1 MDREGNRV
9 LVQTI
14 AERGRTSCQAS
25 FPSGDTALT
34 RLKVHHSH
42 QSKDGSEVGK
52 SIVPGPGS
60 NPMSRHAVLICP
72 TRPIGLALLT
82 IIDSRSLPTLLCTQ
96 SYGSESFPR
105 RLLRCLSTPYD
116 CLLYGIAI
124 AFNLAEISPLPICC
138 RSIHPK
144 ASIRPAGRVDQQQCS
159 RLLLR
164 KIEAETHQTH
174 VYHHHNAR
182 PQPSDYSD
190 R

>member
-1 MDREGNRV
+1 
-9 LVQTI
+9 
-14 AERGRTSCQAS
+14 
-25 FPSGDTALT
+25 
-34 RLKVHHSH
+34 
-42 QSKDGSEVGK
+42 
-52 SIVPGPGS
+52 
-60 NPMSRHAVLICP
+60 MSRHAVLICP